1 MSNLTNPELI
11 QYIMCPMC
19 GGDLAEFM
27 NSLRCTQC
35 SSEYEIRKGIPLL
48 YPMDMDTA
56 HLREEENLATMMKS
70 DRLNSKEQFSSSQWK
85 FSKREFWS
93 MVENN
98 IQKPP
103 KAFINIGCGYD
114 ESFSKIEKLGN
125 MFVNSDMVYD
135 MMISLQSNSGAKS
148 CVCGDINKLPFK
160 KSVFDYVISIDVIHH
175 ECDSVFTILESF
187 RDLLKPGG
195 TLFLE
200 DPNAWGMFQMAKS
213 IFLPKPLY
221 RYMRSTYHRMKRSL
235 HRPADY
241 EFPTNVWQIKSML
254 NKLGFKNIKI
264 HSHNAYPC
272 IGETSYRFYKLLS
285 RFEFIRKFH
294 NYHYMISATRL

>member
-11 QYIMCPMC
+11 QFVICPMC
-19 GGDLAEFM
+19 GGDLAEFV
-27 NSLRCTQC
+27 NSVRCIEC
-35 SSEYEIRKGIPLL
+35 SREYEIREGIPLL
-48 YPMDMDTA
+48 YPVDMDTT
-56 HLREEENLATMMKS
+56 HLHEEENLAIMMKS
-70 DRLNSKEQFSSSQWK
+70 DRLNSKERFSSSQWK
-85 FSKREFWS
+85 LSKREFWS
-93 MVENN
+93 VVESN

-103 KAFINIGCGYD
+103 RVFINIGCGYD

-125 MFVNSDMVYD
+125 MFVNSDIVYN
-135 MMISLQSNSGAKS
+135 MLISLQSNYDAKS

-160 KSVFDYVISIDVIHH
+160 KCMFDYVISIDVIHH
-175 ECDSVFTILESF
+175 ESENVLAILESF

-221 RYMRSTYHRMKRSL
+221 KYLRSTYHRMKRSS

-241 EFPTNVWQIKSML
+241 EFPTNVWHITSML
-254 NKLGFKNIKI
+254 AKLGFTDIKI
-264 HSHNAYPC
+264 HPHNAYPC
-272 IGETSYRFYKLLS
+272 IGATSYRLYKALS
-285 RFEFIRKFH
+285 RFEYIRKFH
-294 NYHYMISATRL
+294 NYHYMISATRI